1 MNCTEGYYW
10 KKQRILILCW
20 IIGEYGYEKFSEE
33 EKGSRSY
40 QLESLKDL
48 SIGEHCIELFYY
60 LSDKICNGSIKVI
73 LEDNYQNRTI
83 LIASIYQ
90 GNKWN
95 QIKQNFQIFYSN
107 SKVN

>member
-1 MNCTEGYYW
+1 M
-10 KKQRILILCW
+10 
-20 IIGEYGYEKFSEE
+20 
-33 EKGSRSY
+33 
-40 QLESLKDL
+40 ESLIDL

-107 SKVN
+107 SKVKNSFY